1 MLRARQSA
9 ARWRMR
15 GPAPGIRPAGAMPV
29 PVPYDYGVSFDLDGV
44 PGALHEAALV
54 TAPDGTFVATA
65 VGYGFSEQRG
75 HPLLLKKTDPPPA
88 TPVLPTDITLA
99 EIPLTALID
108 GFRLSPQ
115 FGESTFTLGAQ
126 VPPEQINRMLQRV
139 KPPSQPTFLFSVID
153 TATGREL
160 QDEPT
165 HNLASLGIANG
176 ERPFRRLAY
185 PISFLP
191 RSSLRIQIIEQSA
204 GTQGTLFV
212 VFYGYRIPLGANC
225 PEPVARSLTRPV
237 NATPQRQALPPAE
250 VVPFDYVASLDLTGT
265 AGARQASEITISV
278 SNEFVATAIGYGL
291 ATGDLDVTP
300 ALNTPTV
307 DLQSIKLGA
316 FPLDALREGI
326 RIQPELHRIAFQDN
340 GTLANSLPRAVVS
353 RLFERINRP
362 EDVSFTYSIFDSG
375 TGHDLQNIELH
386 NIAGLGIASGE
397 RPFKQLAVP
406 LRLQSRSTLRVTVTE
421 QFGRGRLYIVLQGYK
436 RLGSPTPP
444 PRGRRA

>member
-15 GPAPGIRPAGAMPV
+15 GPAPNIPPAGAMPV
-29 PVPYDYGVSFDLDGV
+29 PVPYDYGVTFNLDGI
-44 PGALHEAALV
+44 PGQLHEAALV
-54 TAPDGTFVATA
+54 TAPDGAFVATA
-65 VGYGFSEQRG
+65 VGYGFSERRDR
-75 HPLLLKKTDPPPA
+75 PLPLKKIDPPSAVPVNPA
-88 TPVLPTDITLA
+88 DISLA

-108 GFRLSPQ
+108 GFRLTPQ
-115 FGESTFTLGAQ
+115 LGEATFTVGAQ
-126 VPPEQINRMLQRV
+126 VPPQQINQMLQRV
-139 KPPSQPTFLFSVID
+139 KPPSQPAFLFSVID

-176 ERPFRRLAY
+176 ERPFRRLSY

-191 RSSLRIQIIEQSA
+191 RSSLRIQIIEQSS

-212 VFYGYRIPLGANC
+212 VFYGYRIPHGASC
-225 PEPVARSLTRPV
+225 PEPLARSLTRPV
-237 NATPQRQALPPAE
+237 HSEAQRQTLPPAE
-250 VVPFDYVASLDLTGT
+250 IVPFDYVASLDLTGK
-265 AGARQASEITISV
+265 AAARQEAEITISV

-291 ATGDLDVTP
+291 ATGDLDVTV
-300 ALNTPTV
+300 ASDTATV
-307 DLQSIKLGA
+307 DLQSLKLGA
-316 FPLDALREGI
+316 FPLDALRDGI

-340 GTLANSLPRAVVS
+340 GALAGSLPLDVVN

-375 TGHDLQNIELH
+375 SGHDLQNIELH
-386 NIAGLGIASGE
+386 NVAGLGIASGE

-406 LRLQSRSTLRVTVTE
+406 LRLQPRSTLRVSVTE

-436 RLGSPTPP
+436 RLGPSLPP
-444 PRGRRA
+444 SGRRA